1 MNMEVD
7 PRVETRYTLRIRTE
21 VMNKIRELA
30 QREKRSA
37 AKEIEFI
44 LEEYI
49 KAEAA
54 EIKEEGS
61 GERNERNANL

>member
-49 KAEAA
+49 KTEA
-54 EIKEEGS
+54 KKGS
-61 GERNERNANL
+61 GKNEVE

>member
-49 KAEAA
+49 KAEA
-54 EIKEEGS
+54 K
-61 GERNERNANL
+61 NNLPKSVYE